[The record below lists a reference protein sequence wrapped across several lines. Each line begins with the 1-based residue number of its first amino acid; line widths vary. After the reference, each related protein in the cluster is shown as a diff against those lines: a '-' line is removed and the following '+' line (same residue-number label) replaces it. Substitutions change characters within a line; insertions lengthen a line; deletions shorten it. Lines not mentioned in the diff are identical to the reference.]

1 MLNYNI
7 INIFQLMI
15 NIIKKYIYI
24 NKNNNSY
31 IGLYSKIDER
41 TNDISDNV
49 IELC

>member
-15 NIIKKYIYI
+15 NIIKDIYI

-31 IGLYSKIDER
+31 IGLYSKIYER
-41 TNDISDNV
+41 MNDMSDNV